1 MRALVIL
8 LLLLPKLCAAQLA
21 PAGGNETGRGRS
33 LTPGGHIPL
42 RNVDVLSDTQ
52 GLDLTP
58 YLRLNTHFV
67 HRNWQ
72 KLTTPEVIGSSHAVS
87 ELAVEFTVSRDGSL
101 SGAKLVQP
109 SGDSV
114 LDKAALEAVGRASPF
129 AELPSSYAGQ
139 LLALRVHLHYDP
151 NWTGPTE
158 QSLQEHFSAIHEGA
172 ELEHAG
178 HGPVPKAI
186 YTPDPEFTEEARRKK
201 VEGVV
206 LLKLTVSEDGDVTD
220 AVVTKGL
227 GYGLDEK
234 ALEAVHRWKFKP
246 PLKDGQP
253 TSSTADVE
261 VNFHLY

>member
-1 MRALVIL
+1 MRALVL
-8 LLLLPKLCAAQLA
+8 VLLLLPELCAAQLA
-21 PAGGNETGRGRS
+21 PAEGSEAAHGRT
-33 LTPGGHIPL
+33 LAGGHIPL

-67 HRNWQ
+67 HRNWR
-72 KLTTPEVIGSSHAVS
+72 KLTAADMVGSSHAVS
-87 ELAVEFTVSRDGSL
+87 DLAIEFTVSRDGSL
-101 SGAKLVQP
+101 SDAKLVQP
-109 SGDSV
+109 SGDSA
-114 LDKAALEAVGRASPF
+114 LDQAALQAVRRASPF
-129 AELPSSYAGQ
+129 EVLPSNYAGQ
-139 LLALRVHLHYDP
+139 SLALRMRLHYDP
-151 NWTGPTE
+151 SWTGPTE
-158 QSLQEHFSAIHEGA
+158 QSIQEHLSAIHA
-172 ELEHAG
+172 SADLEHAG
-178 HGPVPKAI
+178 HAPVPKAI

-206 LLKLTVSEDGDVTD
+206 TLKLTVSEKGDVTD

-234 ALEAVHRWKFKP
+234 ALEAVRRWKFQA

-253 TSSTADVE
+253 VSSTADVM